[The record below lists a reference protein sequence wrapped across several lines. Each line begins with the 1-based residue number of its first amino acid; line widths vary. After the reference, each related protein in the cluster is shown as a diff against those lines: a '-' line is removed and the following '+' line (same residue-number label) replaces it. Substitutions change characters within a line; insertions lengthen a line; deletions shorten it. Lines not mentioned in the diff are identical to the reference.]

1 MVLITQLTPRAARP
15 EGTLPEGTLPEGT
28 ATVATT
34 DERLQAST
42 AARQPGTSGFR
53 ALVTTQT
60 AAEMLPVAA
69 PNGKNGKD
77 FQSSR
82 PEAQP
87 PSPKASPL
95 QQPLEPLQ
103 PRDQYMALCLAVK
116 DEVRLDC

>member
-60 AAEMLPVAA
+60 AADMLPVAA
-69 PNGKNGKD
+69 PNGKD